1 MARSNLINLG
11 AGAASMSAIIAAYL
25 MISPILAS
33 DSPPFAGTAR
43 VIAVAQ
49 TAEQTQ
55 KLLEQTAQSLRR
67 LADKQDQSDLDYWN
81 GQHALAEAR
90 LKAMPSD
97 ELARTLLKLANDKIA
112 EITTR
117 IAGK

>member
-1 MARSNLINLG
+1 
-11 AGAASMSAIIAAYL
+11 MSAIIGAYML
-25 MISPILAS
+25 VSPILAS
-33 DSPPFAGTAR
+33 DVPPFAGTAR
-43 VIAVAQ
+43 VEKVAQ
-49 TAEQTQ
+49 TIEQTQ
-55 KLLEQTAQSLRR
+55 KLLDQTAQTLRR

-90 LKAMPSD
+90 LRVMPND
-97 ELARTLLKLANDKIA
+97 EIARTLLKLANDKIA